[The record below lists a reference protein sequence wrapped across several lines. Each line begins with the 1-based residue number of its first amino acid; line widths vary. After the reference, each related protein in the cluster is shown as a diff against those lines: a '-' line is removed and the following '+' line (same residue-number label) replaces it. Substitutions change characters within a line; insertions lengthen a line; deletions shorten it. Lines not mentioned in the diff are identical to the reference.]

1 MRTLCVRL
9 YLNQEWN
16 VAKIKKGDT
25 VGVITGEDVGQRGVV
40 QRTSP
45 KSGRVVVA
53 GVNMITKHQ
62 RPVQTRRGQ
71 VRAGRIEYEA
81 PIHTSNVM
89 LVCPQC
95 GEPTRVGFVI
105 NESGV
110 KTRVCKK
117 CRAEIA

>member
-1 MRTLCVRL
+1 M
-9 YLNQEWN
+9 
-16 VAKIKKGDT
+16 AKIKKGDT
-25 VGVITGEDVGQRGVV
+25 VVVITGEDVGQQGVV
-40 QRTSP
+40 QRTVS
-45 KSGRVVVA
+45 KSERIVVA

-81 PIHTSNVM
+81 PLHVSNVK

-95 GEPTRVGFVI
+95 GEPTRVGFSI
-105 NESGV
+105 DESGV